1 MSSIRSRDRR
11 LYNKDLAPT
20 DKKQK
25 NWGWFEIFNVWANDV
40 QSLFGY
46 TLAASLFLTYGLNG
60 WAVFAAI
67 ILAGFF
73 IMWLV
78 NLSGSPSVK
87 HGIPYPVFARVSM
100 GVHGANFPA
109 MVRGIV
115 AMFWYGA
122 QTYFAS
128 TAVALLITGITG
140 TSGSGDYLG
149 MNNIQWISFIFVAV
163 FQIYLFWNGID
174 VIRKFLNFA
183 GPAVYVIM
191 IILMITIWSKAGG
204 GLLAEVGNI
213 FSGVGSHDG
222 GSFQAFLL
230 IFGTMVAYFAAVVI
244 NFGDFA
250 RFVKNEDEMRKGN
263 LWGLPGNIVL
273 FSFIALMVTAGTVVV
288 FGETLTNPTEMVGRV
303 DHLGLTVVA
312 AFAFFTATI
321 GINMVANFV
330 PPAYDLAN
338 LIPSKIDFRVG
349 GLITAIL
356 GFVFLR
362 EQISYSTWSAIFL
375 AAIGICL
382 MALDNLSI
390 GTINGLLFGL
400 ASATGFAIFSVT
412 LRWRKE
418 TPKFTTVAFAGLF
431 CAIFSAVIIIKQEI
445 GFLSSSKNE
454 MLFSLHGTLVCL
466 GLILYSIGSKH
477 IPAAELTLLSL
488 TEVIGG
494 IFWVWL
500 PILGINEVPSTF
512 TIIGGFLIFIALFYY
527 SLLTRRNRRFIGL
540 N

>member
-1 MSSIRSRDRR
+1 MITVTNRARR
-11 LYNKDLAPT
+11 LYNTDLAPT
-20 DKKQK
+20 PAENK
-25 NWGWFEIFNVWANDV
+25 NWGSFEIFNVWANDV

-60 WAVFAAI
+60 WYVFAAI

-78 NLSGSPSVK
+78 NLSGKPSVK

-128 TAVALLITGITG
+128 TAVALLITGVTG
-140 TSGSGDYLG
+140 ASGSGDFLG

-163 FQIYLFWNGID
+163 FQIVLFWNGID
-174 VIRKFLNFA
+174 LIRRFLNFA
-183 GPAVYVIM
+183 GPTVYVIM
-191 IILMITIWSKAGG
+191 IILMLTIWFKAGG

-213 FSGVGSHDG
+213 FEGVGSYEG
-222 GSFQAFLL
+222 GTYAAFLA

-250 RFVKNEDEMRKGN
+250 RFVKNENEMKKGN

-288 FGETLTNPTEMVGRV
+288 FGETLTNPTDIVERV

-338 LIPSKIDFRVG
+338 LIPSKIDFRIG

-356 GFVFLR
+356 GFVIGAFWVSVIS
-362 EQISYSTWSAIFL
+362 QIGMFPFVNTLGAILAPVYGIMITDYYIIKKQRIDINDLFSAKKS
-375 AAIGICL
+375 GKYYY
-382 MALDNLSI
+382 DGGWNLKAFYAWI
-390 GTINGLLFGL
+390 IAGV
-400 ASATGFAIFSVT
+400 FSVA
-412 LRWRKE
+412 
-418 TPKFTTVAFAGLF
+418 TVWHPA
-431 CAIFSAVIIIKQEI
+431 
-445 GFLSSSKNE
+445 LSW
-454 MLFSLHGTLVCL
+454 M
-466 GLILYSIGSKH
+466 
-477 IPAAELTLLSL
+477 
-488 TEVIGG
+488 GG
-494 IFWVWL
+494 YAW
-500 PILGINEVPSTF
+500 
-512 TIIGGFLIFIALFYY
+512 IIGAALGAILHYLM
-527 SLLTRRNRRFIGL
+527 SKKR
-540 N
+540 